1 MNSLYKKLKDYCYKD
16 VTPLHMPG
24 GKRNSR
30 FTDFPNPYS
39 LDITEIEGFDNL
51 HHATGILS
59 DEMKRAS
66 YLYGSDESLICV
78 NGSTS
83 ALTAAICGAFE
94 KGDKVLVARNC
105 HISVINAIIIRE
117 LIPLFLYPEKDGSGI
132 YKKVDPD
139 DVRKALK
146 DDPDIKGFIMTSPTY
161 EGVVSDTGKI
171 AGIIHEYNK
180 ILIVDEAHGAHFVFH
195 EIFPESAVRSGAD
208 AVVNSLHKTLPA
220 LTQTALLHLNGSV
233 IDRERII
240 AFWNIYQ
247 TTSPSYVL
255 MGSISYCF
263 DYLDSENGRK
273 ALNRYVSNI
282 LELRKSVSTLN
293 NIELFASD
301 DLGKIVLLAND
312 SKSLYDMMIKRFD
325 IQLEMAAEKYTVAMT
340 SVSDESISYYKFL
353 SALQAADEYFKKP
366 DLDGETYSFL
376 GQKQSML
383 PCRAFELHMS
393 VGKYVSLDRSIGAIC
408 LDNVIIYPPGTPLI
422 VAGEII
428 DKTDIIKIKKA
439 LGFGFEVIGIKNI
452 EKEYKISVYTDQ
464 TKNPV

>member
-240 AFWNIYQ
+240 AFWNICQ

-255 MGSISYCF
+255 MGSISSCF
-263 DYLDSENGRK
+263 DILGSAPGR
-273 ALNRYVSNI
+273 
-282 LELRKSVSTLN
+282 
-293 NIELFASD
+293 ELFKIHASELIRFRD
-301 DLGKIVLLAND
+301 SFSGLRNIKLFESEDPGKIVMLTND
-312 SKSLYDMMIKRFD
+312 GKKLYDHLVKKHE
-325 IQLEMAAEKYTVAMT
+325 IQPEMYSFRYVVAMT
-340 SVSDESISYYKFL
+340 SVADDKRFYQKLEKAL
-353 SALQAADEYFKKP
+353 SEEDVLCEDIILNYDVQKDTHHLQRMFPYE
-366 DLDGETYSFL
+366 
-376 GQKQSML
+376 
-383 PCRAFELHMS
+383 AFEHQFIFGKKVKADNA
-393 VGKYVSLDRSIGAIC
+393 VGAVSLKNI
-408 LDNVIIYPPGTPLI
+408 IIYPPGIPLL
-422 VAGEII
+422 VAGEVI
-428 DKTDIIKIKKA
+428 DKEDVRIIKNA
-439 LGFGFEVIGIKNI
+439 LRNEFEVLGIDQ
-452 EKEYKISVYTDQ
+452 ISDDDSFFMIVG
-464 TKNPV
+464 